1 MGVQILNNGSDKLS
15 VKAHQSIN
23 VRIRIKI
30 ESVPVLWS
38 IRIITAIVEMIRGI
52 TRCFY
57 SERAVQLG
65 RCSAEQLKRFINQ
78 KLKNLINT

>member
-1 MGVQILNNGSDKLS
+1 MGVQILNSDKPL
-15 VKAHQSIN
+15 VKAYQSIN
-23 VRIRIKI
+23 VRVRIKI

-52 TRCFY
+52 TRRFY

-65 RCSAEQLKRFINQ
+65 GRSAEQLKHFMNQ
-78 KLKNLINT
+78 KLTNLIDT